1 MELILQRIAQKRDY
15 TIGRLSIAN
24 EIGLARFCDTLEPPV
39 VANNRNQPK
48 AVPAGRY
55 AVAVT
60 WSPHFRRWLPLLLH
74 VPYRE
79 GIRIHAGNTVHDTA
93 GCILVGQNL
102 VVGKVLNSASTLDR
116 LMQRIRG
123 RADGEPLYITIQ
135 G

>member
-24 EIGLARFCDTLEPPV
+24 GIGLAHFCDTLEPPV
-39 VANNRNQPK
+39 ASNNRNQPK

-60 WSPHFRRWLPLLLH
+60 WSPRFCRWLPLLLH

-79 GIRIHAGNTVHDTA
+79 GIRIHAGNSPQDTA

-102 VVGKVLNSASTLDR
+102 AVGKVLNSCSTLNR
-116 LMQRIRG
+116 LMQRIRS
-123 RADGEPLYITIQ
+123 RADGEPLYLTIQ